1 MAGDGNNLRHEALLL
16 LPGATFPS
24 FAALKLAYEQAIST
38 ALLALS
44 SCVKGSRRSAI
55 LDIAVAVSGL
65 SLPDAELRT
74 KSFDRLQRL
83 LASIYRLVGVV
94 GVKRSVDLDGPGGV
108 DARIF
113 FVDCTHGKPI
123 ESQTSGPPQI
133 GPVVDLASLAAAGR
147 SWEHIYSVDSPQ
159 GDEFLRDLREAIAP
173 NLGNQLKIRKLP
185 GTSGAQSLA
194 LHVDRTTT
202 HSTLHYSVAVGG
214 TFDHLHTGHK
224 LLLTATVLPLDPY
237 VAQSPQKRR
246 IVTIGITGD
255 EMLVNKKYAEFLES
269 WEERWRGVWEFL
281 QSVVDFSSPSDRS
294 QTKFERISDPG
305 PNGQRV
311 IVLVGSSLEFR
322 FVQIADPFGPTIT
335 DEDITALVVSKETRS
350 GGKSVNDER
359 EKKGWATLEV
369 FEVDVLDLSEAEAGT
384 GETSAE
390 NFESKISSTE
400 IRRRRM
406 NVAKGSPSL

>member
-44 SCVKGSRRSAI
+44 SSVKRSRRSAI
-55 LDIAVAVSGL
+55 LDIAVAVSGP

-173 NLGNQLKIRKLP
+173 SLGNQLKIRKLP
-185 GTSGAQSLA
+185 GTSGARSLA

-202 HSTLHYSVAVGG
+202 HSTPHYSVAVGG

-269 WEERWRGVWEFL
+269 WEERWR
-281 QSVVDFSSPSDRS
+281 DRS
-294 QTKFERISDPG
+294 QIKFERISDPG